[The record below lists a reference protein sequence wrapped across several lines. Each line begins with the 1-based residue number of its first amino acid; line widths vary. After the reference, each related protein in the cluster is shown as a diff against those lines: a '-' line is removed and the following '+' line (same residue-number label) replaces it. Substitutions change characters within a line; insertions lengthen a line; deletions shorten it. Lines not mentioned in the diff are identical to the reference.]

1 MEKQI
6 ELCDLSIKL
15 NDRELYNHINLTIN
29 EGDRFIFL
37 GPNGIGKTLLLETIF
52 YGHTKDLAEKYNGLS
67 ITGEIRNSKEEN
79 LLDPDTKRQIA
90 YVSQDDEFYNGFT
103 LKAICESACTGVQ
116 IELDED
122 KLNYLLKKFGIL
134 EKKNLRIKNNVS
146 FGEGKIVHIVS
157 KLLKLQATNILFMDE
172 PLNHLSFKNSMIFN
186 EILLEEIKKN
196 PSLIKMQNPHTK
208 KSTKTATKR

>member
-1 MEKQI
+1 MEEANLEKQI

-52 YGHTKDLAEKYNGLS
+52 YGYTKDLAEKYNGLS
-67 ITGEIRNSKEEN
+67 ISGEIKNSKGES
-79 LLDPDTKRQIA
+79 LLDPDIRRQIS
-90 YVSQDDEFYNGFT
+90 YVSQDDEFYSGFT
-103 LKAICESACTGVQ
+103 VKGVCESACTGVE

-122 KLNYLLKKFGIL
+122 KLDYFLKKFGIY

-146 FGEGKIVHIVS
+146 FGEGKIVHIIS
-157 KLLKLQATNILFMDE
+157 KLLKLQASSILFLDE

-186 EILLEEIKKN
+186 EILLDEIKKN
-196 PSLIKMQNPHTK
+196 PKKIKF
-208 KSTKTATKR
+208 